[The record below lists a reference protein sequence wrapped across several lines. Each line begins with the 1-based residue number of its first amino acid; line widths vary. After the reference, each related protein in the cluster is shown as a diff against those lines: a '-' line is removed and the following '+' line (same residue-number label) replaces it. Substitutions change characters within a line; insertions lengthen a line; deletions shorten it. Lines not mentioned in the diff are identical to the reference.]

1 MGETVPLGRPWCPV
15 VGQQVFAQPLPTKG
29 HTPMITDLT
38 ACFPSQY
45 VLFVKLVQF
54 LLKPGLSLFPA
65 ALGEEF
71 WNASTVESAGHY

>member
-1 MGETVPLGRPWCPV
+1 
-15 VGQQVFAQPLPTKG
+15 
-29 HTPMITDLT
+29 MITDLT

-71 WNASTVESAGHY
+71 WNTSTVESAGHY